1 MMVTEIE
8 SRHDLLLGAHFS
20 IAGGLY
26 KALLRAAEY
35 QCTALQLFTKNAST
49 WKEKTLT
56 EKEIRMF
63 SDTRAQTGIG
73 HIFSHASY
81 LINIAGPDP
90 EKAALS
96 RDALTRELIRCDLLD
111 IPGVVLHP
119 GAHMEDG
126 IDNGIARVADTINRI
141 FDQTPATCTRLLLET
156 TAGQGTGIG
165 HRFEHLADIMEK
177 VADQSRIGVCLDTCH
192 VFAAGYDISSATA
205 YRHTMQTFQNIIG
218 IPRLFVIH
226 LNDAKKP
233 CGSRVDRHAHIGD
246 GYIGASGF
254 AALMND
260 RRLIDIP
267 KILETPK
274 KKNGRDGDAIN
285 LKLLRKMVS
294 KQQA

>member
-1 MMVTEIE
+1 M
-8 SRHDLLLGAHFS
+8 
-20 IAGGLY
+20 
-26 KALLRAAEY
+26 
-35 QCTALQLFTKNAST
+35 
-49 WKEKTLT
+49 
-56 EKEIRMF
+56 
-63 SDTRAQTGIG
+63 
-73 HIFSHASY
+73 
-81 LINIAGPDP
+81 
-90 EKAALS
+90 
-96 RDALTRELIRCDLLD
+96 
-111 IPGVVLHP
+111 LHP

-126 IDNGIARVADTINRI
+126 TDKSIARVADTINRI

-177 VADQSRIGVCLDTCH
+177 VADKSRIGVCLDTCH
-192 VFAAGYDISSATA
+192 VFAAGYDISSANA
-205 YRHTMQTFQNIIG
+205 YRKIMQTFQDIIG

-254 AALMND
+254 AAIMND
-260 RRLIDIP
+260 RRLKHIP

-285 LKLLRKMVS
+285 LKLLKKMVS